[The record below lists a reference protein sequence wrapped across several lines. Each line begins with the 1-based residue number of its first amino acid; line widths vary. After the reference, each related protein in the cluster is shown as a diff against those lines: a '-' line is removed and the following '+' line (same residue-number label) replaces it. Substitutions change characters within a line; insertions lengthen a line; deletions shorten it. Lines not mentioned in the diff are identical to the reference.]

1 LGGILKTIDIFLE
14 KEGIKEI
21 DSINK
26 PFDPNVHE
34 IIGFSYTNDDVD
46 ENIIT
51 KEIRK
56 GYLLNDRVLRPSLVE
71 VSKKIVKN
79 NDNDNNTKGDEI

>member
-1 LGGILKTIDIFLE
+1 MM
-14 KEGIKEI
+14 
-21 DSINK
+21 
-26 PFDPNVHE
+26 
-34 IIGFSYTNDDVD
+34 NDDVD

-56 GYLLNDRVLRPSLVE
+56 GYFLNDRVLRPSLVE

-79 NDNDNNTKGDEI
+79 IDNDNNTKGDEI